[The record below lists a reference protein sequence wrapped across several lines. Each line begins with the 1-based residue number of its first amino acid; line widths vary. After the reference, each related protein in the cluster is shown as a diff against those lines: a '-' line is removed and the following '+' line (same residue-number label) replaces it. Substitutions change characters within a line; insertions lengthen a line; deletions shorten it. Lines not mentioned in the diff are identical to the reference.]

1 MKGRSDDVVDA
12 RIVFWGMPGAGK
24 STNLATIH
32 SKLRPDH
39 RGRLE
44 TIPTRLDP
52 TVGYEVLPIELGEIA
67 GVRTRIHVVAVP
79 GGAEHASTRK
89 QLLDEVDG
97 VVLVVD
103 SRRDCI
109 DDNLASF
116 EELRAAL
123 TAYGKRLDEL
133 PLVIQYNKQD
143 LSDPFAME
151 ELHRKLEVKGA
162 AVFESVASEGTG
174 VLQTLSTISKR
185 VVRTLRGS
193 APPPA
198 PEPQTAPRLDT
209 PTRPLPQTPE
219 AGADTDE
226 DALIA
231 RAQAILDPS
240 WPADESGEGWRLLSA
255 GTPVVEGASTL
266 ALPLVLAD
274 PEGRELR
281 LRLTVSLDSE
291 SGD

>member
-1 MKGRSDDVVDA
+1 MDERSDTVNA

-24 STNLATIH
+24 STNVATIYN
-32 SKLRPDH
+32 KLRPDH

-44 TIPTRLDP
+44 TVPTRLDP
-52 TVGYEVLPIELGEIA
+52 TVSYEVLPIELGEIA
-67 GVRTRIHVVAVP
+67 GVRTRIQVVAVP

-109 DDNLASF
+109 DANLASF
-116 EELRAAL
+116 DELRAAL
-123 TAYGKRLDEL
+123 TAYGRRLEDL

-185 VVRTLRGS
+185 VVRTVRGPS
-193 APPPA
+193 PAAAPPPSREA
-198 PEPQTAPRLDT
+198 PTLVTQQPY
-209 PTRPLPQTPE
+209 E
-219 AGADTDE
+219 AGDGHDP
-226 DALIA
+226 LVA

-240 WPADESGEGWRLLSA
+240 WPAATPGDGWRLLSA
-255 GTPVVEGASTL
+255 GQPEVDGDGVLS
-266 ALPLVLAD
+266 LPLVLAD